1 MDQDSDEKDREEKTQ
16 EDEGEE
22 PTWNKY
28 RDQSI
33 SPMMKFTLYGI
44 I

>member
-1 MDQDSDEKDREEKTQ
+1 MDQDSDEKDREEETR
-16 EDEGEE
+16 EDEKRE

-33 SPMMKFTLYGI
+33 PPMMRFTLYGI